1 MSVVRV
7 AALVLLALA
16 LLGCNEIGIPVVTEA
31 PPSGI
36 RGIVTLSPTCPVQA
50 SPGAN
55 EPEPCVT
62 PYAADL
68 VVLDGEGAVV
78 TRITSGGDGRFTV
91 SVPPGD
97 YVLAPET
104 GTDSYPIAQPQ
115 SVVVVPGQFVEVEIN
130 YDTGIR

>member
-1 MSVVRV
+1 MRLVRL
-7 AALVLLALA
+7 AAAVALA
-16 LLGCNEIGIPVVTEA
+16 IAVVGCSEIGIPVVTEA

-36 RGIVTLSPTCPVQA
+36 RGLVTLSPTCPVQA

-62 PYAADL
+62 PYAATL

-78 TRITSGGDGRFTV
+78 TRITSGGDGRFSV
-91 SVPPGD
+91 NVPPGD

-115 SVVVVPGQFVEVEIN
+115 SVVVVPGQYVEVEIN